1 MVGYSRLRRRRLLGM
16 VAAGGLAPLVA
27 PAIVRAQGT
36 AAPVGDWPSKPVRF
50 VCGYA
55 AGGLTDLFARLAAEH
70 LTTKYGKPFVVENKT
85 GAGSIIAA
93 DMVAKSPP
101 DGYTIL
107 FTNST
112 AMFQNQV
119 IFKSVPYDTAK
130 DFIPVSMLS
139 AGKVPLCIHKS
150 VPGGNDLAALVA
162 YAKKNKTSFGTT
174 GIGSLSHVFC
184 MKLNDTFG
192 IAMEPVHYRGEAP
205 MWADLSAGVTQAA
218 CSTLQGASAAIQAG
232 NARAVAVPTK
242 TRSRRLPDVGTFYE
256 QGATHPYF
264 LLESMVCCVAPTGT
278 PEPVVEALSAGM
290 VELNNEARMR
300 DFVDKFGLDQGAQGR
315 RDFAAFVRDMGPLL
329 TQAVKD
335 LNIEPQ

>member
-1 MVGYSRLRRRRLLGM
+1 MTGTPNLRRRRFVGM
-16 VAAGGLAPLVA
+16 AAATGALAPLA
-27 PAIVRAQGT
+27 SHAQPA
-36 AAPVGDWPSKPVRF
+36 DWPNKQVRF
-50 VCGYA
+50 ICGYA

-70 LTTKYGKPFVVENKT
+70 FTTKYGKPFIVENKT

-93 DMVAKSPP
+93 DLVAKSAP
-101 DGYTIL
+101 DGTTIL

-119 IFKSVPYDTAK
+119 IFKNVPYDTAK

-162 YAKKNKTSFGTT
+162 YAKNNKTSFGTT
-174 GIGSLSHVFC
+174 GIGSLAPVFC

-205 MWADLSAGVTQAA
+205 MWADLSSGVTQAA
-218 CSTLQGASAAIQAG
+218 CSTLQGATAAIQAG
-232 NARAVAVPTK
+232 NARPIAVPTR
-242 TRSRRLPDVGTFYE
+242 TRSRRLPEVATFYE

-264 LLESMVCCVAPTGT
+264 LLESMVCCVAPAGT
-278 PEPVVEALSAGM
+278 PEPIVEALSAGM
-290 VELNNEARMR
+290 VEMNAQPRMA
-300 DFVDKFGLDQGAQGR
+300 DFVDKFGLDLGAQSR
-315 RDFAAFVRDMGPLL
+315 QDFAAFIRDMGPLL
-329 TQAVKD
+329 TQAVKE

>member
-1 MVGYSRLRRRRLLGM
+1 MSGHWRLRRRRFIGMAATAGALASLG
-16 VAAGGLAPLVA
+16 A
-27 PAIVRAQGT
+27 RAQT
-36 AAPVGDWPSKPVRF
+36 GDWPNKPVRF
-50 VCGYA
+50 ICGYA

-93 DMVAKSPP
+93 DMVAKAPA

-119 IFKSVPYDTAK
+119 IFKNVPYDTAK

-150 VPGGNDLAALVA
+150 VPGGNDLAALVD
-162 YAKKNKTSFGTT
+162 YARKNKTSFGTT
-174 GIGSLSHVFC
+174 GIGSLAHVFC

-192 IAMEPVHYRGEAP
+192 INMEPVHYRGEAP
-205 MWADLSAGVTQAA
+205 MWADLSAGVTQTA
-218 CSTLQGASAAIQAG
+218 CSTLQGAAAAIQAG
-232 NARAVAVPTK
+232 NVRPVAVPTR
-242 TRSRRLPDVGTFYE
+242 TRSRRLPDVATFYE

-278 PEPVVEALSAGM
+278 PATIVEALSAGM
-290 VELNNEARMR
+290 VEMNAQPRMSE
-300 DFVDKFGLDQGAQGR
+300 FVDKFGLDQGAQGR
-315 RDFAAFVRDMGPLL
+315 ADFAVFIRDMGPLL

>member
-1 MVGYSRLRRRRLLGM
+1 MIHGRIGRRGFIAASA
-16 VAAGGLAPLVA
+16 AAGALAPMRTFGQ
-27 PAIVRAQGT
+27 PA
-36 AAPVGDWPSKPVRF
+36 DWPNRPVRF

-70 LTTKYGKPFVVENKT
+70 LAAKYGKPFIVENRT
-85 GAGSIIAA
+85 GAGSIIAG
-93 DMVAKSPP
+93 DIVAKSPP
-101 DGYTIL
+101 DGYSVL

-119 IFKSVPYDTAK
+119 VFKSVPYDAAK
-130 DFIPVSMLS
+130 DFTPVAMLS
-139 AGKVPLCIHKS
+139 AGKVPLCIHSS
-150 VPGGNDLAALVA
+150 VPGNDLAALAA
-162 YAKKNKTSFGTT
+162 YAKKNRTSFGTT
-174 GIGSLSHVFC
+174 GIGSLAHIFC

-192 IAMEPVHYRGEAP
+192 IEMEPVHYRGEAP

-232 NARAVAVPTK
+232 NARPVAVPTR
-242 TRSRRLPDVGTFYE
+242 TRSRRLPDVATYHE

-278 PEPVVEALSAGM
+278 PATIVEALSAGM
-290 VELNNEARMR
+290 VEMNGQPRMR
-300 DFVDKFGLDQGAQGR
+300 EFVDRFGLDEGAQGR
-315 RDFAAFVRDMGPLL
+315 ASFATFIQDMGPLL
-329 TQAVKD
+329 TQAVRE

>member
-1 MVGYSRLRRRRLLGM
+1 MTGHSRLRRRRFMGM
-16 VAAGGLAPLVA
+16 AATAGALAPAL
-27 PAIVRAQGT
+27 VRAQT
-36 AAPVGDWPSKPVRF
+36 APPVGDWPNKPVRF
-50 VCGYA
+50 ICGYA

-93 DMVAKSPP
+93 DMVAKSAP

-119 IFKSVPYDTAK
+119 IFKNVPYDTAR

-174 GIGSLSHVFC
+174 GIGSLAHVFC

-192 IAMEPVHYRGEAP
+192 ISMEPVHYRGEAP

-232 NARAVAVPTK
+232 NARPVAVPTK
-242 TRSRRLPDVGTFYE
+242 TRSRRLPEVATFFE

-278 PEPVVEALSAGM
+278 PAPIVEALSAGM
-290 VELNNEARMR
+290 VEMNSQPRMS
-300 DFVDKFGLDQGAQGR
+300 DFVDKFGLDNGAQGR
-315 RDFAAFVRDMGPLL
+315 ADFAVFIRDMGPLL

>member
-1 MVGYSRLRRRRLLGM
+1 MMIHGRIGRRHFIGASA
-16 VAAGGLAPLVA
+16 AAGTVA
-27 PAIVRAQGT
+27 PMGAFGQS
-36 AAPVGDWPSKPVRF
+36 PDWPNRPVRF

-70 LTTKYGKPFVVENKT
+70 LTAKYGKPFIVENRT
-85 GAGSIIAA
+85 GAGSIIAG
-93 DMVAKSPP
+93 DIVAKSLP
-101 DGYTIL
+101 DGHTVL

-119 IFKSVPYDTAK
+119 VFKSVPYDAAK
-130 DFIPVSMLS
+130 DFTPVSMLS
-139 AGKVPLCIHKS
+139 AGKVPLCIHAS
-150 VPGGNDLAALVA
+150 VPGNDIAALVG
-162 YAKKNKTSFGTT
+162 YAKRNKTSFGTT
-174 GIGSLSHVFC
+174 GIGSLAHIFC

-192 IAMEPVHYRGEAP
+192 IEMEPVHYRGEAP

-232 NARAVAVPTK
+232 NARPVAVPTR
-242 TRSRRLPDVGTFYE
+242 TRSRRLPNVATYYE

-278 PEPVVEALSAGM
+278 PAPVVEALSAGM
-290 VELNNEARMR
+290 VEMNSQPRMR
-300 DFVDKFGLDQGAQGR
+300 EFVDKFGLDEGAQGR
-315 RDFAAFVRDMGPLL
+315 ASFATFIRDMGPLL
-329 TQAVKD
+329 TQAVRE

>member
-1 MVGYSRLRRRRLLGM
+1 MIHGRIGRRGFIAASA
-16 VAAGGLAPLVA
+16 AAGTVVPMGAFGQSA
-27 PAIVRAQGT
+27 
-36 AAPVGDWPSKPVRF
+36 DWPNRPVRF

-70 LTTKYGKPFVVENKT
+70 LTAKYGKPFIVENRT
-85 GAGSIIAA
+85 GAGSIIAG
-93 DMVAKSPP
+93 DIVAKSLP
-101 DGYTIL
+101 DGHTVL

-119 IFKSVPYDTAK
+119 VFKSVPYDAAK
-130 DFIPVSMLS
+130 DFTPVAMLS
-139 AGKVPLCIHKS
+139 AGKVPLCVHSS
-150 VPGGNDLAALVA
+150 VPGNADLAALVA
-162 YAKKNKTSFGTT
+162 YVKKNKSSFGTT
-174 GIGSLSHVFC
+174 GIGSLAHIFC

-192 IAMEPVHYRGEAP
+192 IEMEPVHYRGEAP

-232 NARAVAVPTK
+232 NARPVAVPTR
-242 TRSRRLPDVGTFYE
+242 TRSRRLPGVATYYE

-278 PEPVVEALSAGM
+278 PAPVVEALSAGM
-290 VELNNEARMR
+290 VEMNAQPRMR
-300 DFVDKFGLDQGAQGR
+300 EFVDKFGLDDGAQDR
-315 RDFAAFVRDMGPLL
+315 ASFAIFIREMGPLL
-329 TQAVKD
+329 TQAVRE

>member
-1 MVGYSRLRRRRLLGM
+1 MTDSARLRRRSFIG
-16 VAAGGLAPLVA
+16 
-27 PAIVRAQGT
+27 GT
-36 AAPVGDWPSKPVRF
+36 AATAALLPASVLGQTADWPNKPVRF
-50 VCGYA
+50 ICGYS
-55 AGGLTDLFARLAAEH
+55 AGGLTDLFARLAAEYF
-70 LTTKYGKPFVVENKT
+70 TTRYGKPFVVENKT

-119 IFKSVPYDTAK
+119 TFKNVPYDTSK

-174 GIGSLSHVFC
+174 GIGSLAHVFC

-192 IAMEPVHYRGEAP
+192 IDMVPVHYRGEAP
-205 MWADLSAGVTQAA
+205 MWADLSAGTTQAA

-232 NARAVAVPTK
+232 NVRPVAVPTRA
-242 TRSRRLPDVGTFYE
+242 RSRRIPEVATFYE
-256 QGATHPYF
+256 QGATHPYL

-278 PEPVVEALSAGM
+278 PEPIVEALSAGM
-290 VELNNEARMR
+290 VALNAQPRMVE
-300 DFVDKFGLDQGAQGR
+300 FVDKFGLDQGAQGR
-315 RDFAAFVRDMGPLL
+315 ADFAVFIRDMGPLL
-329 TQAVKD
+329 TQAVRE